1 MEYVLTY
8 DRVLIQ
14 SGWVEN
20 NILLFIPKGVQSM
33 GQFLKRLRF
42 LNYPCVVARLTWEFW
57 CNIAWHVFAEFESDQ
72 TVYRPRKWLNRTMKA
87 ITHNNNTYITDLFRA
102 LKFQSKTRA
111 LKRRIIS
118 KLNVFILI
126 FLSLP
131 SHGIVCFIIMKYS
144 QIYMNVKRE
153 SIERSKES
161 GNLRNERK
169 GNLICR
175 ELTQRRYS

>member
-1 MEYVLTY
+1 MEYVLLY
-8 DRVLIQ
+8 RWVLIQ
-14 SGWVEN
+14 SGWVAN

-33 GQFLKRLRF
+33 GQFLKKGWDF
-42 LNYPCVVARLTWEFW
+42 LIIRCSKA
-57 CNIAWHVFAEFESDQ
+57 HVFAEFESDQ
-72 TVYRPRKWLNRTMKA
+72 TVYRPRKWLNRAKG
-87 ITHNNNTYITDLFRA
+87 HNIVSTDLFRA
-102 LKFQSKTRA
+102 PKFQNKTRA

-118 KLNVFILI
+118 ELNVFILI

-131 SHGIVCFIIMKYS
+131 SPGIVCFKIMKYS
-144 QIYMNVKRE
+144 QIYMNVKSE

-175 ELTQRRYS
+175 LWLKQRRYS